1 MTDLRDPK
9 SQRRGVLGHSLDF
22 LPASI
27 GERSSGI
34 LSFRLGLAVLYQI
47 DLQDSSSR
55 EASPPRRS
63 VMARRGAL

>member
-9 SQRRGVLGHSLDF
+9 SQRRGVLGHSLD
-22 LPASI
+22 LLSPTI
-27 GERSSGI
+27 GEGSSRI
-34 LSFRLGLAVLYQI
+34 FCFRLGLAVLDQI

-63 VMARRGAL
+63 VMARSGAL